1 MKAEYRKDCLQ
12 RDSVEREGYA
22 GVPSV
27 GTRDNR
33 ERDNATQD
41 LLREILR
48 GRNLL
53 EAMKRVK
60 GNKGAAGI
68 DGMTV
73 DELEPWCT
81 EHGRELVSDIWF

>member
-33 ERDNATQD
+33 ERDNATEKLVKAG
-41 LLREILR
+41 LLCVSPQLR
-48 GRNLL
+48 
-53 EAMKRVK
+53 V
-60 GNKGAAGI
+60 
-68 DGMTV
+68 
-73 DELEPWCT
+73 
-81 EHGRELVSDIWF
+81 